1 MSDLMKPKTKEPKI
15 SSYYLIA
22 AIYAV
27 FILGL
32 VFYLVILQH
41 FGFKGLQFQI
51 GGKDNTITALDM
63 LIFVSTIASF
73 ALLGI
78 SLFAFKRKKDI
89 RIFIISLA
97 FFFFALKE
105 FLFVIDNFFPK
116 ESVYIGNAERGL
128 EFLILLSFVMLMY
141 TSRSR

>member
-1 MSDLMKPKTKEPKI
+1 MKPKTKEPKI

-116 ESVYIGNAERGL
+116 EAVYIGNAERGL